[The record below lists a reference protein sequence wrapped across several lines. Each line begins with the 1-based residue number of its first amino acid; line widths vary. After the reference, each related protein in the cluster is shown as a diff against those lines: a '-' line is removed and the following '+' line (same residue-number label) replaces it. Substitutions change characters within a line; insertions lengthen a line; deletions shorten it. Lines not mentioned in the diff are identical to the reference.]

1 MVLSSPVNTQAATLP
16 PAAGTGKKNN
26 AGDQRALP
34 GDLAMWFFILAELTV
49 FGIFFIAYAITRT
62 RQIDIFNSS
71 QLQLDRSSGF
81 INTLLLITS
90 SYFAVR
96 AVAAIQKGN
105 GKTCAKWLLAAIACG
120 ACFVVLKLLE
130 FVAKYDAGISMST
143 NTFYMFYLFLAFFH
157 FMHVILGMIILA
169 AVALN
174 AWQGAYAVDHNGVET
189 GTAYWHMVDLVW
201 IILFPLIYV
210 LH

>member
-1 MVLSSPVNTQAATLP
+1 MNTQLATLP
-16 PAAGTGKKNN
+16 CTSNTLEK
-26 AGDQRALP
+26 RALP

-49 FGIFFIAYAITRT
+49 FGIFFIAYAITRM
-62 RQIDIFNSS
+62 RHVELFNAS
-71 QLQLDRSSGF
+71 QLQLDRTSGF

-96 AVAAIQKGN
+96 AVAAIQKGR
-105 GKTCAKWLLAAIACG
+105 GKICAKWLLAAIACG
-120 ACFVVLKLLE
+120 ALFIVLKMLE
-130 FVAKYDAGISMST
+130 FIAKYDAGISMST

-157 FMHVILGMIILA
+157 FMHVILGMIILG
-169 AVALN
+169 AVALK
-174 AWQGAYAVDHNGVET
+174 AWQGGYALEHNGVET
-189 GTAYWHMVDLVW
+189 GAAYWHMVDLVW